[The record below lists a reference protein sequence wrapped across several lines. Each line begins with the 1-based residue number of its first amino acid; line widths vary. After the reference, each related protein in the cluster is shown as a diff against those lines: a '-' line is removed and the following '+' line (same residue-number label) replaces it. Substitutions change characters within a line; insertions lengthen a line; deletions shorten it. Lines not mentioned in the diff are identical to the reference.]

1 MKSVTVIIYEE
12 AFLTAVASVL
22 DLLTTANQL
31 LEKNGKNTMFDI
43 TLAAEHQ
50 KYIQMELPAGFTCQ
64 KTLDEIKH
72 TDLIIVPAF
81 KGDRKPLAVL
91 EKNQSTV
98 QWIQKMYKKGT
109 EVASLCF
116 GCFFL
121 AEAGLLKGKSC
132 TSHWMAIEGL
142 QKRYP
147 DIKVNPDV
155 ILTDEEG
162 IYTGGGGFS
171 SLNLL
176 SYIISKFCGRE
187 IAIQISKLFSIDLDR
202 LTQSHFF
209 VFQGQRRHEDDAIQ
223 QAQTYIEEHYNNEIS
238 IKQVAAQ
245 YPMSQ
250 RSFIRRFKK
259 ATQYTPQ
266 QYLQRVKIEAAKKRL
281 ERREETIN
289 EVMYLVGYNSPH
301 AFRTV
306 FKRVTGLTPKS
317 YKDKYS
323 VVY

>member
-1 MKSVTVIIYEE
+1 
-12 AFLTAVASVL
+12 
-22 DLLTTANQL
+22 
-31 LEKNGKNTMFDI
+31 
-43 TLAAEHQ
+43 
-50 KYIQMELPAGFTCQ
+50 
-64 KTLDEIKH
+64 
-72 TDLIIVPAF
+72 
-81 KGDRKPLAVL
+81 
-91 EKNQSTV
+91 
-98 QWIQKMYKKGT
+98 
-109 EVASLCF
+109 
-116 GCFFL
+116 
-121 AEAGLLKGKSC
+121 
-132 TSHWMAIEGL
+132 
-142 QKRYP
+142 
-147 DIKVNPDV
+147 
-155 ILTDEEG
+155 
-162 IYTGGGGFS
+162 
-171 SLNLL
+171 
-176 SYIISKFCGRE
+176 RE
-187 IAIQISKLFSIDLDR
+187 IAIRLSKLFSIDLDR